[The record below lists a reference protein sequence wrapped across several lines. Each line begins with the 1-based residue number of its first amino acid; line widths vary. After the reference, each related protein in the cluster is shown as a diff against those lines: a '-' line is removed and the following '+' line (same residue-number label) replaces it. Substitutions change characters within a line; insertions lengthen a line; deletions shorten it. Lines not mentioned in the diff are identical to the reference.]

1 MIIRDI
7 EKKDYERVLE
17 IYNWYILN
25 SPYTLENEPHTLEG
39 FSARI
44 DSIRE
49 KFPYIVC
56 EDEGRVIGYAY
67 LDPFGPRWGYRFT
80 SDLAIYVDKDSL
92 SCGAGRM
99 LMEGLLS
106 RADEMEIRDVIAVVT
121 DENPGSIAFHEK
133 MGFEIQG
140 RFKGI
145 ADKFGRRFG
154 VAYMQKT
161 IK

>member
-17 IYNWYILN
+17 IYDWYVLN

-49 KFPYIVC
+49 KYPYIIC

-80 SDLAIYVDKDSL
+80 CDLAIYVDKDRL

-99 LMEGLLS
+99 LMEELLS
-106 RADEMEIRDVIAVVT
+106 HADEMEIRDVIAVVT
-121 DENPGSIAFHEK
+121 EENPGSIAFHEK

-140 RFKGI
+140 RFTGI

-154 VAYMQKT
+154 VVYMQKT